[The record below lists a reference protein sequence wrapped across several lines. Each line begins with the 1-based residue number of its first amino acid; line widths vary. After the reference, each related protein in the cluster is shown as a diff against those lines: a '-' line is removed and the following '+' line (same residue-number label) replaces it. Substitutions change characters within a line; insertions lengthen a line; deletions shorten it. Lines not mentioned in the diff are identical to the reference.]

1 MSLNALKTFYSLAS
15 LSKESLVVV
24 IATEAEMDIKKI
36 DSITERIVTAAD
48 QIRG

>member
-1 MSLNALKTFYSLAS
+1 MSLNAVKTSYSLAS
-15 LSKESLVVV
+15 PSKESLVVV

-36 DSITERIVTAAD
+36 DGITERIVTAAD